1 MQPPKSEESKDEVE
15 EPSKAQI
22 DIKDFDKVEIK
33 AATITDAENVPKSDK
48 LLKFKLT

>member
-33 AATITDAENVPKSDK
+33 GLEQYGEESKDGGRAK
-48 LLKFKLT
+48 

>member
-1 MQPPKSEESKDEVE
+1 MKWKSQV
-15 EPSKAQI
+15 KAQI